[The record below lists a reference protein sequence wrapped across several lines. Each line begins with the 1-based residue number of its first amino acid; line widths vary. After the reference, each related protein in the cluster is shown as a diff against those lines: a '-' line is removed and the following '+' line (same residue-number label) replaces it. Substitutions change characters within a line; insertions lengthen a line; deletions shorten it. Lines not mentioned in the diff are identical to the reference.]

1 MEPLEVQPGAVAD
14 GRRHAGADASTG
26 DRGSGTH
33 TQGA

>member
-1 MEPLEVQPGAVAD
+1 MEPLEVRPGAVAD
-14 GRRHAGADASTG
+14 GRRHAGAGTG